1 MPDAEYYRRQ
11 SAVLFSMGRAVANR
25 AIGERLLTM
34 AENYQTIADNLT
46 EVRAVECP
54 PLADASLPDSE

>member
-11 SAVLFSMGRAVANR
+11 SAVLFSMGRAVTDQ

-46 EVRAVECP
+46 GVPANECP
-54 PLADASLPDSE
+54 PIAGASLRGSE